1 MSQEKVDLHKEEKK
15 NVKKKIKKRKLY
27 NVLGIV
33 ISCAVVAALVVF
45 VSISGYK
52 KYKSYKDENPT
63 AISVDLTPIL
73 NFSLDADADAD
84 AGSL

>member
-15 NVKKKIKKRKLY
+15 NIKKTIKKRKFY
-27 NVLGIV
+27 NLLGIL
-33 ISCAVVAALVVF
+33 ISCACVAALVVF

-63 AISVDLTPIL
+63 TISVDLTPIL
-73 NFSLDADADAD
+73 NFSLDDTSDES
-84 AGSL
+84 GL